1 MTEISPK
8 KFKIIKNKKSK
19 WSEEEDINL
28 LKIIEMLFSKLRDM
42 SKIKWIID
50 VANNFTDKTSKQ
62 CYNRYRHINPNFQK
76 GYWTNEEDDKLKEL
90 IEIHGKKWATI
101 AKLLKTRSDKQTRH
115 HYLNSLDSKN
125 SKKQFS
131 IEENN
136 KLINLFNLYGP
147 K

>member
-76 GYWTNEEDDKLKEL
+76 GYIGLMRKMTN
-90 IEIHGKKWATI
+90 
-101 AKLLKTRSDKQTRH
+101 
-115 HYLNSLDSKN
+115 SKN
-125 SKKQFS
+125 LSKFMAKNGLQS
-131 IEENN
+131 QN
-136 KLINLFNLYGP
+136 Y
-147 K
+147 